1 MNAHPARTTL
11 DGRSALDSASVSPE
25 LLDRVRGTL
34 ALTGAKPTPAH
45 VAAALRAD
53 GTICGDAMVLAV
65 VTALRREALGAG
77 PLDTLLAE
85 PGITDIL
92 VNGPDEVYIDR
103 GRGLE
108 HVFVRTG
115 DESAIR
121 RLATRLAAAAG
132 RRLDDATPYVDVR
145 LSDGTRFHAVLAPV
159 AAPGTCLSLR
169 VPSRHVFTLDDLVAA
184 GALPAAGTP
193 ILRDLLTSRLAFL
206 ISGGTG
212 TGKTTLLNSL
222 LSLADASERLVLVED
237 ASELRPDHPHV
248 VRLEARPPN
257 IEGTGEISLRD
268 LVRQALRM
276 RPDRLVVGEVRGA
289 EVVDLLTALNT
300 GHEGGCG
307 TIHANSAA
315 DVPARLEALGA
326 LAGLTREALHSQLAS
341 ALHAVIHL
349 ARTPD
354 GTRRIA
360 EIQTFTRHATGT
372 VTTQPAVEFRPNGT
386 ITLLPPAQLFT
397 SQGQPGLSGAA

>member
-1 MNAHPARTTL
+1 MNV
-11 DGRSALDSASVSPE
+11 SAALI
-25 LLDRVRGTL
+25 DRVRGTL
-34 ALTGAKPTPAH
+34 AITGAEPTPAR

-53 GTICGDAMVLAV
+53 GSVYGDSIVLAV
-65 VTALRREALGAG
+65 VAALRREALGAG
-77 PLDTLLAE
+77 PLDTLLSE

-92 VNGPDEVYIDR
+92 VNGPDEVYVDR
-103 GRGLE
+103 GSGLE
-108 HVFVRTG
+108 RVLTRTG
-115 DESAIR
+115 DEPAIR

-145 LSDGTRFHAVLAPV
+145 LSDGTRFHAVLSPV

-169 VPSRHVFTLDDLVAA
+169 VPSRKVFTLDDLVSA
-184 GALPAAGTP
+184 GALPPAGTT
-193 ILRDLLTSRLAFL
+193 ILRDLLDARLAFL

-222 LSLADASERLVLVED
+222 LSLVDPSERLVLVED

-257 IEGTGEISLRD
+257 VEGSGEISLRD

-276 RPDRLVVGEVRGA
+276 RPDRLVVGEVRGP
-289 EVVDLLTALNT
+289 EVVDLLNALNT

-307 TIHANSAA
+307 TLHANSAA

-326 LAGLTREALHSQLAS
+326 LAGLSRDALHSQVAA

-349 ARTPD
+349 TRTPT
-354 GTRRIA
+354 GIRRIA
-360 EIQTFTRHATGT
+360 EIQTFTRLPTGQ
-372 VTTQPAVEFRPNGT
+372 VTTHPAVTFHPNN
-386 ITLLPPAQLFT
+386 TLTLHPSSHLFT
-397 SQGQPGLSGAA
+397 TPHQSAA

>member
-1 MNAHPARTTL
+1 MNSQPAST
-11 DGRSALDSASVSPE
+11 E
-25 LLDRVRGTL
+25 LVERVRNTL

-53 GTICGDAMVLAV
+53 GTVCGDAMVLAV

-77 PLDTLLAE
+77 PLDILLAE
-85 PGITDIL
+85 PGVTDIL
-92 VNGPDEVYIDR
+92 VNGPDEVYLDR
-103 GRGLE
+103 GHGLE
-108 HVFVRTG
+108 RALVRTG
-115 DESAIR
+115 DDSAIR

-132 RRLDDATPYVDVR
+132 RRLDDSTPYVDVR
-145 LSDGTRFHAVLAPV
+145 LPDGTRFHAILAPV

-184 GALPAAGTP
+184 GALPPAGTP
-193 ILRDLLTSRLAFL
+193 ILRDLLESRLAFL

-222 LSLADASERLVLVED
+222 LSLADPSERLVLVED

-257 IEGTGEISLRD
+257 VEGAGEISLRD

-307 TIHANSAA
+307 TIHANSAS

-326 LAGLTREALHSQLAS
+326 LAGQPRDAIHSQVAS
-341 ALHAVIHL
+341 ALDAVIHL
-349 ARTPD
+349 TRGDD
-354 GTRRIA
+354 GTRRIS
-360 EIQTFTRHATGT
+360 EIRTFTRHPNGQ
-372 VTTQPAVEFRPNGT
+372 VSTTPAVDFHPDNT
-386 ITLLPPAQLFT
+386 ITLHPPASRFT
-397 SQGQPGLSGAA
+397 HHRPDQVGAA

>member
-1 MNAHPARTTL
+1 MNVPA
-11 DGRSALDSASVSPE
+11 D
-25 LLDRVRGTL
+25 LLERVRGTL
-34 ALTGAKPTPAH
+34 AAQGSEPSPAR

-53 GTICGDAMVLAV
+53 GGVFGDSTVLAV
-65 VTALRREALGAG
+65 VAALRREALGAG
-77 PLDTLLAE
+77 PLDGLLSE

-92 VNGPDEVYIDR
+92 VNGPNEVYVDR
-103 GRGLE
+103 GSGLE
-108 HVFVRTG
+108 RVALRTG
-115 DESAIR
+115 DESAVR

-145 LSDGTRFHAVLAPV
+145 LPDGTRFHAVLSPV

-169 VPSRHVFTLDDLVAA
+169 VPSRKVFGLDDLVAA
-184 GALPAAGTP
+184 GSLPAAG
-193 ILRDLLTSRLAFL
+193 ISVLRDLLDARLAFL

-222 LSLADASERLVLVED
+222 LSLVAASERLVLVED

-248 VRLEARPPN
+248 IRLEARPPN
-257 IEGTGEISLRD
+257 VEGSGEITLRE

-289 EVVDLLTALNT
+289 EVVDLLSALNT

-307 TIHANSAA
+307 TVHANSAS

-326 LAGLTREALHSQLAS
+326 LAGLGRDALHSQVTS

-349 ARTPD
+349 VRGPA
-354 GTRRIA
+354 GQRRVSEVRVIN
-360 EIQTFTRHATGT
+360 RHPNGLA
-372 VTTQPAVEFRPNGT
+372 VTMPAVKFTPTGKVELSDGATHFTN
-386 ITLLPPAQLFT
+386 LLA
-397 SQGQPGLSGAA
+397 GAA

>member
-1 MNAHPARTTL
+1 MNAHSTL
-11 DGRSALDSASVSPE
+11 HGRSISALDGAPVSPE

-103 GRGLE
+103 GHGLE
-108 HVFVRTG
+108 RVLVRTG
-115 DESAIR
+115 DEPAIR

-169 VPSRHVFTLDDLVAA
+169 VPSRHVFTLEDLVTA
-184 GALPAAGTP
+184 GALPPAGTP
-193 ILRDLLTSRLAFL
+193 ILRDLLNSRLAFL

-222 LSLADASERLVLVED
+222 LSLADPSERLILVED

-276 RPDRLVVGEVRGA
+276 RPDRLVVGEVRGP

-307 TIHANSAA
+307 TIHANSAS

-354 GTRRIA
+354 GTRRIT
-360 EIQTFTRHATGT
+360 EIQTFTRHPTGT
-372 VTTQPAVEFRPNGT
+372 VTTHPAVQFHLNGT

-397 SQGQPGLSGAA
+397 SQVQPDLSGAA

>member
-1 MNAHPARTTL
+1 MNV
-11 DGRSALDSASVSPE
+11 SAALI
-25 LLDRVRGTL
+25 DRVRGTL
-34 ALTGAKPTPAH
+34 AGTGAEPTPAR

-53 GTICGDAMVLAV
+53 GGVYGDSIVLAV
-65 VTALRREALGAG
+65 VAALRREALGAG
-77 PLDTLLAE
+77 PLDTLLSE

-92 VNGPDEVYIDR
+92 VNGPDEVYVDR
-103 GRGLE
+103 GSGLE
-108 HVFVRTG
+108 RVVTRTG
-115 DESAIR
+115 DEPAIR

-145 LSDGTRFHAVLAPV
+145 LSDGTRFHAVLSPV

-169 VPSRHVFTLDDLVAA
+169 VPSRKVFTLDDLVAA
-184 GALPAAGTP
+184 GALPPAGTTV
-193 ILRDLLTSRLAFL
+193 LRDLLDARLAFL

-222 LSLADASERLVLVED
+222 LSLVDPSERLVLVED

-257 IEGTGEISLRD
+257 VEGTGEISLRE

-276 RPDRLVVGEVRGA
+276 RPDRLVVGEVRGP
-289 EVVDLLTALNT
+289 EVLDLLNALNT

-307 TIHANSAA
+307 TLHANSAA

-326 LAGLTREALHSQLAS
+326 LAGLSREAVHSQVAS

-349 ARTPD
+349 TRTPD
-354 GTRRIA
+354 GIRRIA
-360 EIQTFTRHATGT
+360 EIQAFDRLPTGQVIT
-372 VTTQPAVEFRPNGT
+372 HPAVTFHPNGT
-386 ITLLPPAQLFT
+386 LTLHPQAHRFT
-397 SQGQPGLSGAA
+397 KPLAGAA